1 MNIET
6 PMTELHEQTQQ
17 QQPPQ
22 LADESKQILV
32 EKIKQLLTLDNQ
44 LNELKRQKQQW
55 ELQKK
60 ELSKELIVIMKANAF
75 TTLNTKTDTLQYKVT
90 RTKVLG
96 KRQLTALLNE
106 FYKDN
111 CDKAEEVRNY
121 IFGNLKERVT
131 EHIVRKGQGGANVQ
145 SQEEELG

>member
-1 MNIET
+1 MNTLSGTLEDQQT
-6 PMTELHEQTQQ
+6 PT
-17 QQPPQ
+17 PPPPPMP
-22 LADESKQILV
+22 DESKQVLV

-44 LNELKRQKQQW
+44 LNELKRQKKLW
-55 ELQKK
+55 ESQKK
-60 ELSKELIVIMKANAF
+60 ELSKELIIIMKANAF

-106 FYKDN
+106 YYKDN
-111 CDKAEEVRNY
+111 GDKADEVKNY

-131 EHIVRKGQGGANVQ
+131 EHIVRKGQKADNQ
-145 SQEEELG
+145 ELGPGGDQ